1 MKKNVLVTG
10 GTGFVGRR
18 TKALINVGYTV
29 SILSRTKIKN
39 TASVFLLHVGYRKA
53 DDRKGSS
60 VKC

>member
-10 GTGFVGRR
+10 GTGFVGKEL

-39 TASVFLLHVGYRKA
+39 TASVLLYVGYRKA
-53 DDRKGSS
+53 DDRK
-60 VKC
+60 KQC